1 MAKLRSET
9 QDLVMKYVIGF
20 LLSLLITLG
29 AYFLVTGHIFTGVGL
44 SLVLG
49 ILALSQAVVQLYL
62 FLHLDNESRPRLK
75 LLSLVFML
83 LILVIVVAGSLWI
96 MYHLNYNMLELSPEQ
111 KDSYLNSQ
119 RDKGF

>member
-1 MAKLRSET
+1 MAKQHSEIH
-9 QDLVMKYVIGF
+9 DLMIKYVIGF

-29 AYFLVTGHIFTGVGL
+29 AYFFVTGHVFTGVGL

-49 ILALSQAVVQLYL
+49 ILALSQAVTQLYL

-96 MYHLNYNMLELSPEQ
+96 MYHLNYNMMELTPDQ

>member
-1 MAKLRSET
+1 MTKPRSEI

-29 AYFLVTGHIFTGVGL
+29 AYFLVTANVFAGL
-44 SLVLG
+44 SLSVVLG
-49 ILALSQAVVQLYL
+49 VLALSQAVVQLYL

-96 MYHLNYNMLELSPEQ
+96 MYHLNYNMMELSPEQ
-111 KDSYLNSQ
+111 KDNYLNSQ

>member
-9 QDLVMKYVIGF
+9 QDLMMKYVIGF

>member
-1 MAKLRSET
+1 MAKQHSEIH
-9 QDLVMKYVIGF
+9 DLVMKYVIGF

-29 AYFLVTGHIFTGVGL
+29 AYFLVMGQVFVGIGL

-62 FLHLDNESRPRLK
+62 FLHLDNEARPRLK
-75 LLSLVFML
+75 FLSLVFML
-83 LILVIVVAGSLWI
+83 LVLVIVVAGSLWI
-96 MYHLNYNMLELSPEQ
+96 MYHLNYNMMELSPVE
-111 KDSYLNSQ
+111 KDNYLNTQ